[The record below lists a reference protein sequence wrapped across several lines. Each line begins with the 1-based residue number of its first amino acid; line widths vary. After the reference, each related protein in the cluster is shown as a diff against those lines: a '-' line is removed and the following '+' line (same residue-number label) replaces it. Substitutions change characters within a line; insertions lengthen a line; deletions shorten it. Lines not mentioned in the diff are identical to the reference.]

1 MKIGTTALGLS
12 VLLLGQAQAAQ
23 YVFPENGQSA
33 EQQGQD
39 EYYCHNWATKQTGFD
54 PTAIAQQ
61 TPSAKPSQ
69 AQPGSGARGAL
80 RGAGR
85 GWIIGEVSGG
95 DHGDAALAGAVLG
108 GLKGRRDSRSD
119 QEQQNQQISNAQQG
133 QQADY
138 FRARA
143 ACLEA
148 KGYSVK

>member
-1 MKIGTTALGLS
+1 MRLTTVLGLC
-12 VLLLGQAQAAQ
+12 VLLWGDVYAAQ

-39 EYYCHNWATKQTGFD
+39 EYYCHNWSTQQTGYD
-54 PTAIAQQ
+54 PTVIAQQ
-61 TPSAKPSQ
+61 TPSAEPSRSR
-69 AQPGSGARGAL
+69 SGARGAL

-85 GWIIGEVSGG
+85 GWVIGEVADG
-95 DHGDAALAGAVLG
+95 DSGDAALAGAVLG
-108 GLKGRRDSRSD
+108 GLKGRRDSRNE
-119 QEQQNQQISNAQQG
+119 QEQQSQQISSAQQG
-133 QQADY
+133 KQADY